1 MFDRWSIHFCRTTK
15 HSITKHLGEVE
26 CVTAELQLRE
36 KDLIAECQSK
46 AKQLE
51 ELQQENCRLSAEA
64 KKAFTAPQLPP
75 LFMHQLPLEQYFHKC
90 DSFMQYFT
98 LYVKENFKI
107 QDYDEFQS
115 AEEDLGREKA
125 KLEDLERG

>member
-1 MFDRWSIHFCRTTK
+1 M
-15 HSITKHLGEVE
+15 
-26 CVTAELQLRE
+26 E

-51 ELQQENCRLSAEA
+51 ELQRENCRLSSEA
-64 KKAFTAPQLPP
+64 KKAFTSQQMPP
-75 LFMHQLPLEQYFHKC
+75 VFMHQLQLEQYFNKC
-90 DSFMQYFT
+90 HSFMQFFT

-115 AEEDLGREKA
+115 AEADLLQEKN
-125 KLEDLERG
+125 KLEDLQNG